1 MADAPVQTPISKASM
16 KFLKTDLGLSQRIVR
31 GWRSPL
37 NAPMRALGLI
47 QAPARR
53 FAQTAISHT
62 P

>member
-1 MADAPVQTPISKASM
+1 MADAPLQTPIS
-16 KFLKTDLGLSQRIVR
+16 
-31 GWRSPL
+31 P
-37 NAPMRALGLI
+37 PMRALGLI